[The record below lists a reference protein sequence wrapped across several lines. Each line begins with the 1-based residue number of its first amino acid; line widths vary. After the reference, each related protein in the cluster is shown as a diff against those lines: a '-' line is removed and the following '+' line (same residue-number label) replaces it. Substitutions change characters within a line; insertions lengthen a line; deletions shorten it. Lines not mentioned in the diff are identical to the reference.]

1 MSIFSKKNHGVIDD
15 ERYENVYVIYDKV
28 CKVVVSELV
37 MTNTENFMYYGFKNF
52 IDSIQKYPGFDSAN
66 YQLFFIGQFSRSTMQ
81 YRNCDR
87 RLLCNGSQVDEII
100 DKLSMSEV

>member
-1 MSIFSKKNHGVIDD
+1 MSIFKKKNQEVIAD
-15 ERYENVYVIYDKV
+15 ERYESVYVIFDKV

-37 MTNTENFMYYGFKNF
+37 LTNTENFMYFGFKNF
-52 IDSIQKYPGFDSAN
+52 LDSIQKYPGFDSSN

-87 RLLCNGSQVDEII
+87 KLLCNGSQVDEII
-100 DKLSMSEV
+100 DRLSNED